1 MEKLKFK
8 FVIKK
13 KKSRHLIAKNQWER
27 EGINKGIEIIT
38 LKMYSLSE
46 QVRDKPD
53 WLQFIQVSGN

>member
-1 MEKLKFK
+1 M
-8 FVIKK
+8 
-13 KKSRHLIAKNQWER
+13 RER

-53 WLQFIQVSGN
+53 